1 MQSDPSAAA
10 EAIDVIPIGG
20 VGEFGMNMLLV
31 VCGETAVLVDAGVM
45 FPEPELFG
53 VDLVIP
59 DLSVLDAY
67 KGRIKALV
75 LTHGHEDHIG
85 AIAHVIDRIDGPVL
99 ATRFTLALVEPKL
112 EEHGIDA
119 RGRLVA
125 VTPRQR
131 VPDRPAR
138 RSNSSA

>member
-1 MQSDPSAAA
+1 VSVPDGAAVA
-10 EAIDVIPIGG
+10 PPVDVIPLGG
-20 VGEFGMNMLLV
+20 LGEFGMNMMLV
-31 VCGETAVLVDAGVM
+31 SCGDTALLVDAGVM

-67 KGRIKALV
+67 RGKIAALI

-85 AIAHVIDRIDGPVL
+85 AIPHMLDRVSGPVYGS
-99 ATRFTLALVEPKL
+99 RFTLALVAPRL

-119 RGRLVA
+119 GDRLTV
-125 VTPRQR
+125 VEPRQSVR
-131 VPDRPAR
+131 
-138 RSNSSA
+138 